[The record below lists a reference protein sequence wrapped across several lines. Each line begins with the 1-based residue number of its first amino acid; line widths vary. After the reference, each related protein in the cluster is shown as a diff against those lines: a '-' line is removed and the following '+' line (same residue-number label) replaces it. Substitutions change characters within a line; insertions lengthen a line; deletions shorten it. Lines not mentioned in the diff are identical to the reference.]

1 MIKYISL
8 FLIIFLSFNIV
19 SVKLEDKVGPEPAKV
34 PVEPV
39 KPVDNQVKAV
49 VAVSNKTVTNSNVPV
64 KPIVTSDAKSPSDQ
78 TEREPVNPGR
88 MGEKMSMQLTPDAF
102 LRGFYVFAGLG
113 ALVILYFG
121 VNILR

>member
-39 KPVDNQVKAV
+39 KPVDNQVKTV